1 MHSFLITTIKIKPLS
16 ITTDMTF
23 IFENNHTKSM
33 SIQVDHLVKIYGEQK
48 AVNDISFSI
57 GKGEIVGFLGP
68 NGAGKSTTMKM
79 VTGYLKPDG
88 GNAKVCGIDVAQNPI
103 EAKRKIGYLP
113 EANPMYYDMYVRE
126 YLQFIAGIHGVKN
139 IKEEVSRVIEL
150 TGLTIESKKK
160 TGQLSKGYKQRVGL
174 AASLIHNPEVL
185 ILDEPTSGLDPNQI
199 IEIRNVIQQQAK
211 DKTVL
216 FSSHILQEVQAICN
230 RIIIINKGQLVA
242 DDTIQNIGKQNAQ
255 SLIHIQFDKT
265 VDVISLQQLSFVNKV
280 NQVNQTTFHL
290 QTTNDTET
298 RRQLLQFSL
307 QHNLNIVSLQSE
319 GSNLEDVFRQLTSS
333 PK

>member
-1 MHSFLITTIKIKPLS
+1 
-16 ITTDMTF
+16 
-23 IFENNHTKSM
+23 M

-79 VTGYLKPDG
+79 ITGYLKPDG
-88 GNAKVCGIDVAQNPI
+88 GSAKVCGINVAENAI

-113 EANPMYYDMYVRE
+113 EANPLYYDMYVRE
-126 YLQFIAGIHGVKN
+126 YLQFIAGIHNIKN
-139 IKEEVSRVIEL
+139 VKEEVARVIEL

-174 AASLIHNPEVL
+174 AAALIHNPEVL

-216 FSSHILQEVQAICN
+216 FSSHILGEVQAICN
-230 RIIIINKGQLVA
+230 RIIIISKGQLVA
-242 DDTIQNIGKQNAQ
+242 DDSIQNIGNRNAQ
-255 SLIHIQFDKT
+255 NSVQIQFDKAIDIALLT
-265 VDVISLQQLSFVNKV
+265 QLSSVQNVHKTGIASYRLETV
-280 NQVNQTTFHL
+280 
-290 QTTNDTET
+290 NDTET
-298 RRQLLQFSL
+298 RRQLLELAL

-319 GSNLEDVFRQLTSS
+319 RNNLEDVFRQLTNHS
-333 PK
+333 K